1 MREKGD
7 YRVAATSQKVFVL
20 YIYFVHS
27 ADKNCMTPPLQNCN
41 NGVKKSREIVWIFPC
56 KLQHQKCLI
65 LILTINLGEPFFSAL
80 KKLDWDA
87 KKGGIKFLHSMCTL
101 QLTSIPMILCV
112 LYLLN
117 FAFGIEEKKISEQNY
132 VLLRWNSSNRL
143 VPRAFPP
150 ELFPQH
156 GRLSSNFKLS
166 LKTSPGPSWEKHSPG
181 FPPGMVP
188 PAWTLELQF

>member
-112 LYLLN
+112 LCILN
-117 FAFGIEEKKISEQNY
+117 FAFGIEEKKISEQNRREENFRTK
-132 VLLRWNSSNRL
+132 LC
-143 VPRAFPP
+143 PP
-150 ELFPQH
+150 EVE
-156 GRLSSNFKLS
+156 FKQQI
-166 LKTSPGPSWEKHSPG
+166 GSPG
-181 FPPGMVP
+181 FSPGIVP
-188 PAWTLELQF
+188 PACTLELQF

>member
-101 QLTSIPMILCV
+101 HLTSIPMILMSCV
-112 LYLLN
+112 AWFSPLESKRRKFQN
-117 FAFGIEEKKISEQNY
+117 KIMSSWGGIQATD
-132 VLLRWNSSNRL
+132 W
-143 VPRAFPP
+143 FPG
-150 ELFPQH
+150 LFP
-156 GRLSSNFKLS
+156 RNC
-166 LKTSPGPSWEKHSPG
+166 SPS
-181 FPPGMVP
+181 MD
-188 PAWTLELQF
+188 A